1 MLSSFLAWPLR
12 SATGVL
18 LSHRH
23 TEGQAGEDMGE
34 ASVRTPRREA
44 PASQACRL
52 LDVGLWLLRLP
63 CLQDVSP
70 QPQELGQRTGGC
82 LVPARVWVVG
92 SELGCWRGEWPL
104 RGVSLLPFRTPGC
117 SGCHFEC
124 SHLHSEIR
132 AAVVAA
138 GPGGGVLALIPA
150 RAWARGGVLELQPGP
165 WAVMTSQASVH
176 TSVM

>member
-70 QPQELGQRTGGC
+70 QPQELGQRTGGRS
-82 LVPARVWVVG
+82 VPAGVWVVG
-92 SELGCWRGEWPL
+92 SELGCWRGGWPL
-104 RGVSLLPFRTPGC
+104 RGISLLPFRTPGC

-124 SHLHSEIR
+124 SHLHSERR

-138 GPGGGVLALIPA
+138 GPGGG
-150 RAWARGGVLELQPGP
+150 GGVSLPSFLLTPGP
-165 WAVMTSQASVH
+165 GEASW
-176 TSVM
+176 SSSRDLGQL